1 MHARHLT
8 AAVLTAVIVP
18 SAAGSAAAAMSGR
31 PTSSSQTI
39 AAPRL
44 QPADVI
50 CPTGVPTCTITVA
63 LPASAPGAGPAP
75 APAPLPTGAPAP
87 LPPTGPAQPMPRP
100 SGPARQPSGCVLNG
114 PQLTCTGTAASSA
127 PPAPPPPPLPAAGA
141 TAARNIGDLRFTPP
155 VPVFNPLLG
164 CRAVST
170 VSCADE
176 YVGLPVWMADS
187 NTAAVVNT
195 TSVSNGVDSAS
206 ITATARLVKT
216 VWVMGDPDD
225 GAGTV
230 TCLGAGTLYDPARH
244 SPDSSS
250 PDCGYT
256 YRHSSAHQA
265 GLAFTGSVTAYYAIT
280 WVGSGAYAGQ
290 SGTQDKTVPGPVFG
304 VPVGEFQAVNVR
316 DVG

>member
-1 MHARHLT
+1 M
-8 AAVLTAVIVP
+8 
-18 SAAGSAAAAMSGR
+18 
-31 PTSSSQTI
+31 
-39 AAPRL
+39 
-44 QPADVI
+44 
-50 CPTGVPTCTITVA
+50 
-63 LPASAPGAGPAP
+63 
-75 APAPLPTGAPAP
+75 
-87 LPPTGPAQPMPRP
+87 
-100 SGPARQPSGCVLNG
+100 LNG

-127 PPAPPPPPLPAAGA
+127 PPPPPPPPPPLPAAGA

-187 NTAAVVNT
+187 NTAPVVNT

-206 ITATARLVKT
+206 ITATARLMKT

-225 GAGTV
+225 GASTV
-230 TCLGAGTLYDPARH
+230 TCLGAGTAYDPARH

-265 GLAFTGSVTAYYAIT
+265 GLAFTGSVTAYYEIT

-290 SGTQDKTVPGPVFG
+290 SGTQDKTIPGPVFG

-316 DVG
+316 DAG